1 MRPCGTSSFAKV
13 LAVLVAILAVR
24 QLPGL
29 TAWVCCRRPGT
40 CSKSRGERASRVRC
54 GAEESNSW
62 LPQFEN
68 PLAGSMADPGYWKQC
83 LLTLILASGSVAG
96 VPSTF
101 LPFRPFRLLT
111 VDDAMRI
118 MEDGNLN
125 VRHLSQGKDMA
136 TRLAAA
142 VNAAVWNI
150 HRQLTSTGEY
160 TQATAPLQ
168 EPPGAPIATGEA
180 LSPQTLEA
188 VEWGF
193 AKIPSVFKL
202 AVVGGCCG
210 GKTKSRKHI
219 GAALRENDRRVEVF
233 ATPEIATVLFHQ
245 GAMSNG
251 SFADFVAE
259 EYKEFMV
266 QSEILQFVFE
276 GIWAQGAALSSPSSS
291 YAVLMTDRDALDG
304 RSYSRPLASW
314 APIGWSTLLDETG
327 KRISIPDLTES
338 DLEQRYEIGA
348 VFWHSLANTNGK
360 LNALGYERECQ
371 KPTRHES
378 AQEAFDNDVNASK
391 VYEDGY
397 PTDRIIW
404 IVDFVQGRLSA
415 KDPTFFP
422 ASQVQPWASWAQ
434 KVPEAGLMIFVVSF
448 APCYCLLRRPAA
460 LRAAPSHLLD
470 EPMLQYYLASELKQ
484 FLPPNRKTITAMQ
497 LAPEDIKYVGYL
509 APDKEKSPNKLTEYV
524 ILGPVSDVLKYEF
537 KNQCEVYAV
546 NPSFRQWQKDVDKVI
561 PRKDVHIAVVA
572 AGTAKRLG
580 KKILIQGLAQVSAA
594 LTAEGRALLVCDA
607 QDEEVLGGK
616 MEELLEAQEWKDL
629 EKTGDLPPD
638 PEKTAALEVLQRGR
652 LRQLFLVV
660 VAAMGTLGQLRR
672 CRVALFT

>member
-1 MRPCGTSSFAKV
+1 M
-13 LAVLVAILAVR
+13 
-24 QLPGL
+24 
-29 TAWVCCRRPGT
+29 
-40 CSKSRGERASRVRC
+40 
-54 GAEESNSW
+54 
-62 LPQFEN
+62 
-68 PLAGSMADPGYWKQC
+68 
-83 LLTLILASGSVAG
+83 
-96 VPSTF
+96 
-101 LPFRPFRLLT
+101 PFRPFRLLT

-404 IVDFVQGRLSA
+404 LSSMHYGA
-415 KDPTFFP
+415 
-422 ASQVQPWASWAQ
+422 
-434 KVPEAGLMIFVVSF
+434 
-448 APCYCLLRRPAA
+448 
-460 LRAAPSHLLD
+460 
-470 EPMLQYYLASELKQ
+470 
-484 FLPPNRKTITAMQ
+484 
-497 LAPEDIKYVGYL
+497 LAP
-509 APDKEKSPNKLTEYV
+509 KL
-524 ILGPVSDVLKYEF
+524 
-537 KNQCEVYAV
+537 
-546 NPSFRQWQKDVDKVI
+546 
-561 PRKDVHIAVVA
+561 RKP
-572 AGTAKRLG
+572 
-580 KKILIQGLAQVSAA
+580 QGLAMPQFLCCDALAWLRAISSIVVTTSGDPTLQDCRLCAGQALCKRPNLLSCKPGAA
-594 LTAEGRALLVCDA
+594 VGQLGTKGARGRPHDLRRLVCA
-607 QDEEVLGGK
+607 VL
-616 MEELLEAQEWKDL
+616 LLAS
-629 EKTGDLPPD
+629 
-638 PEKTAALEVLQRGR
+638 TARGSASGS
-652 LRQLFLVV
+652 F
-660 VAAMGTLGQLRR
+660 ASP
-672 CRVALFT
+672 

>member
-1 MRPCGTSSFAKV
+1 MCLCG
-13 LAVLVAILAVR
+13 R
-24 QLPGL
+24 
-29 TAWVCCRRPGT
+29 
-40 CSKSRGERASRVRC
+40 
-54 GAEESNSW
+54 
-62 LPQFEN
+62 
-68 PLAGSMADPGYWKQC
+68 C
-83 LLTLILASGSVAG
+83 LLALMLASGSVAG

-101 LPFRPFRLLT
+101 TPFRPFRLLT

-118 MEDGNLN
+118 MEETGLHAKPQCNRAQDGNLN
-125 VRHLSQGKDMA
+125 VRQLSQGKDMA

-150 HRQLTSTGEY
+150 HQKLTSTGEY
-160 TQATAPLQ
+160 TEATAPLQ
-168 EPPGAPIATGEA
+168 QPPGAPAAARGEA

-210 GKTKSRKHI
+210 GKSKSRKHI
-219 GAALRENDRRVEVF
+219 GAALRKNDPRVEVF
-233 ATPEIATVLFHQ
+233 ATPEIATVLFNQ

-276 GIWAQGAALSSPSSS
+276 GIWAQGAALSLPSSS

-404 IVDFVQGRLSA
+404 LSSMHYGALAPKLRKIVDFVQGRLSA
-415 KDPTFFP
+415 KDQTFFS
-422 ASQVQPWASWAQ
+422 ASQEASSLSISFCCWYDAEGNTPSKVQPRASWAQ

-448 APCYCLLRRPAA
+448 ALCYCLFRRPA
-460 LRAAPSHLLD
+460 LRRAAPSQLLD
-470 EPMLQYYLASELKQ
+470 EPML
-484 FLPPNRKTITAMQ
+484 P
-497 LAPEDIKYVGYL
+497 G
-509 APDKEKSPNKLTEYV
+509 
-524 ILGPVSDVLKYEF
+524 
-537 KNQCEVYAV
+537 
-546 NPSFRQWQKDVDKVI
+546 
-561 PRKDVHIAVVA
+561 
-572 AGTAKRLG
+572 
-580 KKILIQGLAQVSAA
+580 
-594 LTAEGRALLVCDA
+594 
-607 QDEEVLGGK
+607 
-616 MEELLEAQEWKDL
+616 
-629 EKTGDLPPD
+629 
-638 PEKTAALEVLQRGR
+638 
-652 LRQLFLVV
+652 
-660 VAAMGTLGQLRR
+660 
-672 CRVALFT
+672 